1 MQLSIIR
8 CPDKT
13 RFRPYIKKAVHY
25 YAQQLMAPKALE
37 GLRLKI
43 QFDSQLD
50 EYGYASV
57 KGCTSPKKDRQY
69 LIEIN
74 PHIGARDI
82 LDTLAHEMVHIK
94 QYVYGETNE
103 SLTRWKGQMIS
114 ADIDYFNHP
123 WEIEAYGMSRGL
135 FTKFVVQEKL
145 WEVFAGIKDPQ
156 RTIEQV
162 AIGWLNTGATIKLRP
177 VQKIQNLR
185 RSAHEGKSL
194 RPVRGLT
201 SQFRDRD

>member
-1 MQLSIIR
+1 MMHLSVIR
-8 CPDKT
+8 CPD
-13 RFRPYIKKAVHY
+13 REHFSPIIKKASHY
-25 YAQQLMAPKALE
+25 FAEQLISPKMLQQIH
-37 GLRLKI
+37 LKI
-43 QFDSQLD
+43 KFDSKLE

-57 KGCTSPKKDRQY
+57 KQHASLKKRRHY

-114 ADIDYFNHP
+114 EDVDYFNHP

-145 WEVFAGIKDPQ
+145 WEIFDGIKDPH
-156 RTIEQV
+156 RNIEPV
-162 AIGWLNTGATIKLRP
+162 PLGWL
-177 VQKIQNLR
+177 
-185 RSAHEGKSL
+185 
-194 RPVRGLT
+194 RGMRNKKEN
-201 SQFRDRD
+201 SI